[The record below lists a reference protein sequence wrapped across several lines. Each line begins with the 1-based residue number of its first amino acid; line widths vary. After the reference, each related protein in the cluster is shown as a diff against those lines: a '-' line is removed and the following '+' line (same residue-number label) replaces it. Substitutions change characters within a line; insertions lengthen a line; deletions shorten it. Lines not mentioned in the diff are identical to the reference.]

1 MRKKISDIIVGLLFV
16 AVGVIV
22 GGRLIFDWEFTFF
35 YPGWWT
41 IFIIVPCIISM
52 INHGI
57 NFWNSFGVGAGI
69 VLFMGANHIFFD
81 MSESWKLLLPLVLVL
96 MGLSIIF
103 RKNNRGNYLEE
114 QKNVR
119 VVNGIPEF
127 SAVFCGNEHTCSQG
141 EVFNGANCS
150 AVFGGV
156 ELRLRD
162 AVITENVIINCSAVF
177 GGVDIQLPPN
187 VIVKVTSTP
196 VFGGVDNK
204 HTGNVN
210 ENSPVV
216 YVNAT
221 CIFGGVDIV

>member
-69 VLFMGANHIFFD
+69 VLFRGANHIFFD

-127 SAVFCGNEHTCSQG
+127 SAVFCGKESRR
-141 EVFNGANCS
+141 ES
-150 AVFGGV
+150 
-156 ELRLRD
+156 
-162 AVITENVIINCSAVF
+162 
-177 GGVDIQLPPN
+177 
-187 VIVKVTSTP
+187 
-196 VFGGVDNK
+196 
-204 HTGNVN
+204 
-210 ENSPVV
+210 SPR
-216 YVNAT
+216 
-221 CIFGGVDIV
+221 G